1 MIDIRFFPSFL
12 FLLRV
17 FWSMSETTL
26 SKQGPFETSGTY
38 RIRVKGV
45 VDARWS
51 DWLGGMTITTRES
64 EGSHVTDMVGK
75 VADQA
80 VLAGILNAL
89 YEMHLPLLRVEFLRD
104 GE

>member
-1 MIDIRFFPSFL
+1 
-12 FLLRV
+12 
-17 FWSMSETTL
+17 
-26 SKQGPFETSGTY
+26 
-38 RIRVKGV
+38 
-45 VDARWS
+45 
-51 DWLGGMTITTRES
+51 MTITTRES